1 MSVPRTFLKYFVI
14 LCVVS
19 AGAVQSASAQEE
31 EQAAP
36 RVLEEIIVT
45 ATKREESAQDVSISI
60 TTITAD
66 TMQKFGVRDFNDYIN
81 LIPGLSTS
89 QRSAASELGPREI
102 GLRGI
107 QTISGAFLVG
117 QNTVGFYID
126 ETPITMSNPR
136 LVDLD
141 HIEVLRGPQ
150 GTLYGAASLAGT
162 IKLVT
167 KKPDFERF
175 DGHVMANMST
185 TEFGGENY
193 DLEAMVNLPIG
204 NRAAL
209 RVSGYFEENAGFID
223 LHEID
228 LFANPT
234 GRVIKEDSN
243 GENVTGGRIALT
255 LLPTDKTSVT
265 LAVMYDKTE
274 QDTTNYFHPKSPGD
288 VGTLSKIPGTDF
300 TYRDLG
306 IGAPYIAALDGDRDD
321 YDDPLLFGRALDP
334 IFTEFT
340 LTTFSFD
347 WQLTDDFE
355 VVSSTSYYED
365 EMTMIIDV
373 TEGFGILV
381 SDAMGNPSPV
391 YIPGHYS
398 PDNEEVTHESRLQTT
413 WDKRSNFTLG
423 VFYTN
428 RRENYNTRF
437 FAGLNTT
444 VAFPVVGVLPNS
456 PDGYIFWSTSF
467 RDRDEIAIF
476 GQYSY
481 DFTDQLRIVLGARA
495 FRHEFELWDHF
506 RGNPLFIQGG
516 DNQLTGGNK
525 DEDVVPNL
533 KFEYRPFD
541 DTLVYVAAAEG
552 FRMGGANFPL
562 PDSPACRADVESQ
575 IGSPR
580 TPEQYLSDSLWSYE
594 LGWKQSFLESRVNTA
609 VSLFYMDWEDT
620 QVGVNPLCGLS
631 GSVINVG
638 SVKSQGV
645 EFEITALV
653 SDKLV
658 VAMNLSY
665 IDAQINEDYFPEGRD
680 PALGSLALK
689 GQQMPDVPKWTG
701 SIMAD
706 YSRPINADTEL
717 FIRSDYS
724 YRSRQVGS
732 SFAAAGGSGW
742 QDGYGELNLRL
753 GVNWNQWEFSLFG
766 ENLTG
771 ELPSTIGKPSPF
783 SFVGFREN
791 DVTLRPFTW
800 GVSVRRTLG
809 SG

>member
-1 MSVPRTFLKYFVI
+1 MRVPCKFLKNLII
-14 LCVVS
+14 LCVLS
-19 AGAVQSASAQEE
+19 AGAIQPASAQEE
-31 EQAAP
+31 EDAP

-66 TMQKFGVRDFNDYIN
+66 TMRKFGVRDFNDYIN

-89 QRSAASELGPREI
+89 QRSAASELGPREV

-126 ETPITMSNPR
+126 ETPVTMSNPR

-175 DGHVMANMST
+175 DGHVMANIGS

-193 DLEAMVNLPIG
+193 DLEAMVNVPLG

-209 RVSGYFEENAGFID
+209 RVSGYLEENSGYVDLHDID
-223 LHEID
+223 LYG
-228 LFANPT
+228 NPT
-234 GRVIKEDSN
+234 GGINEDAN
-243 GENVTGGRIALT
+243 GEKVTGGRVALT
-255 LLPTDKTSVT
+255 FLPTERTSVT
-265 LAVMYDKTE
+265 LSVMHDKTE
-274 QDTTNYFHPKSPGD
+274 QDNSNYFHPKSPGD
-288 VGTLSKIPGTDF
+288 AETLNAPGTAF
-300 TYRDLG
+300 RGLG
-306 IGAPYIAALDGDRDD
+306 IGAPYSAALDGDRDD
-321 YDDPLLFGRALDP
+321 YDDPKFFGRDP
-334 IFTEFT
+334 SAIFTEFT
-340 LTTFSFD
+340 LTTLSFD
-347 WQLTDDFE
+347 WQLTADFE
-355 VVSSTSYYED
+355 LVSSTSYYED
-365 EMTMIIDV
+365 EMTFFLDT
-373 TEGFGILV
+373 TEAFGILIG
-381 SDAMGNPSPV
+381 DAMGNPTPV
-391 YIPGHYS
+391 YLPGFYS
-398 PDNEEVTHESRLQTT
+398 PDNEEITHETRLQTT
-413 WDKRSNFTLG
+413 WDKKSNFTLG

-437 FAGLNTT
+437 FAGLGSTW
-444 VAFPVVGVLPNS
+444 VIPGFGAFPNS
-456 PDGYIFWSTSF
+456 PDGYIFWSTSY
-467 RDRDEIAIF
+467 RDRDEVALF

-481 DFTDQLRIVLGARA
+481 DFTDKLRLVLGARG

-506 RGNPLFIQGG
+506 RGNPIVISGG
-516 DNQLTGGNK
+516 DFQLTGGNS
-525 DEDVVPNL
+525 DQDVVPNL
-533 KFEYRPFD
+533 KLEYRPFD
-541 DTLVYVAAAEG
+541 DTLVYAAAAEG

-562 PDSPACRADVESQ
+562 PDTPACRADVERQ
-575 IGSPR
+575 IGAPR

-594 LGWKQSFLESRVNTA
+594 LGWKQSFLDSTVNTSA
-609 VSLFYMDWEDT
+609 ALFYMDWEDT
-620 QVGVNPLCGLS
+620 QVGVSPLCQLN
-631 GSVINVG
+631 GSVINLG
-638 SVKSQGV
+638 SVKSKGV

-653 SDKLV
+653 SEHLI

-680 PALGSLALK
+680 PALPPLATK
-689 GQQMPDVPKWTG
+689 GEQMPDVPKWTG
-701 SIMAD
+701 SVMAD
-706 YSRPINADTEL
+706 YSRPINANTEL

-724 YRSRQVGS
+724 YRSRQRGS
-732 SFAAAGGSGW
+732 AFASAGGAGW

-753 GVNWNQWEFSLFG
+753 GINWNLWEFSLFG

-771 ELPSTIGKPSPF
+771 ELPSTLGKPSSS
-783 SFVGFREN
+783 SFVGYREY

-800 GVSVRRTLG
+800 GVSVRRTLE